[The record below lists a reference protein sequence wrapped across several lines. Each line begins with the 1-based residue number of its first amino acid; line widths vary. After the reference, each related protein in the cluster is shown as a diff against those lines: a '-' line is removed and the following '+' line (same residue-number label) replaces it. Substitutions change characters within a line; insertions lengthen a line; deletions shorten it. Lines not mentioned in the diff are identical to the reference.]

1 MTPSA
6 PATTTYCVS
15 CAAVLEAGARY
26 CVNCGH
32 RIARPVPQAQ
42 PAPQARPAPQ
52 TQPAPQ
58 AQPAQP
64 RAPSPAPVPP
74 RAAASMPP
82 ATPPRPVAPAQSQ
95 DADFH
100 LAGFGIRLVGF
111 AIDLVVYLFI
121 ALIAILS
128 IGSLGIFAASA
139 ALLVFN
145 SIGVSPGK
153 AVVGIRIV
161 NRHGNPPGVAAGLG
175 RTLVAIASWWALWLG
190 YFWAAGD
197 RHHRTW
203 HDLAADTYV
212 IRG

>member
-1 MTPSA
+1 
-6 PATTTYCVS
+6 
-15 CAAVLEAGARY
+15 
-26 CVNCGH
+26 
-32 RIARPVPQAQ
+32 
-42 PAPQARPAPQ
+42 
-52 TQPAPQ
+52 
-58 AQPAQP
+58 
-64 RAPSPAPVPP
+64 
-74 RAAASMPP
+74 MPP
-82 ATPPRPVAPAQSQ
+82 ATPRRPVAPAQSQPQ

-100 LAGFGIRLVGF
+100 LAGFGVRLVGF
-111 AIDLVVYLFI
+111 TIDLVVYLFI
-121 ALIAILS
+121 ALIAMLS